1 MSNERGSVR
10 QEGASSKGRRIRS
23 IPLLTLPCIQIED
36 RPTCICCTGWLRSS
50 KSWHAGLALREEKEH
65 ALGEL
70 TLGVEMDNQQQ
81 MARCPAAMDSEAVT
95 VSFLASLLSLHGCIV
110 VFNINHAIAKRLFL
124 LNLVQHKCGVRGLS
138 IREDLHHKENG
149 INAIFNVLNPFDE
162 HMISLLE
169 EYPNYSVR
177 RPARVLPL

>member
-1 MSNERGSVR
+1 
-10 QEGASSKGRRIRS
+10 
-23 IPLLTLPCIQIED
+23 
-36 RPTCICCTGWLRSS
+36 
-50 KSWHAGLALREEKEH
+50 
-65 ALGEL
+65 
-70 TLGVEMDNQQQ
+70 MDNQQQ

-95 VSFLASLLSLHGCIV
+95 Y
-110 VFNINHAIAKRLFL
+110 NTR
-124 LNLVQHKCGVRGLS
+124 CGVRGLS

>member
-1 MSNERGSVR
+1 MW
-10 QEGASSKGRRIRS
+10 
-23 IPLLTLPCIQIED
+23 C
-36 RPTCICCTGWLRSS
+36 
-50 KSWHAGLALREEKEH
+50 AGLRLREEKGH

-70 TLGVEMDNQQQ
+70 TLGVVMNNQPQ

-149 INAIFNVLNPFDE
+149 INAILNVLNPFDE